1 MLVVI
6 VIIGI
11 LAALGAPTLKGL
23 RQANLVASANRQ
35 LLDDL
40 SFARIRALSDRT
52 TVYMVFIPTNIVT
65 VLNLPAL
72 RPDERRIV
80 SNLVLGQYSTYA
92 LLTLR
97 TVGDQPGQQT
107 PRYLTEWRSL
117 PKGILIPDVK
127 FLGPANY
134 PVLGS
139 PNYAPT
145 VRSAFGSA
153 FSRRDGLPFPKA
165 RSAITNV
172 FLPYIGFNAQGQV
185 VSQHDELI
193 PLVRGTISVKRD
205 PAKGGFAAKAADPNL
220 SPRPIIATNDFQGVR
235 VNWVTG
241 RAKVEATDFQQ

>member
-52 TVYMVFIPTNIVT
+52 TVYMVFIPTNIVA
-65 VLNLPAL
+65 VLNSPAL

-97 TVGDQPGQQT
+97 TVGEVGDSDDNYLKMEGICLRADSGGQIYRIE
-107 PRYLTEWRSL
+107 PRADARETR
-117 PKGILIPDVK
+117 
-127 FLGPANY
+127 
-134 PVLGS
+134 
-139 PNYAPT
+139 PT
-145 VRSAFGSA
+145 L
-153 FSRRDGLPFPKA
+153 D
-165 RSAITNV
+165 N
-172 FLPYIGFNAQGQV
+172 
-185 VSQHDELI
+185 E
-193 PLVRGTISVKRD
+193 RG
-205 PAKGGFAAKAADPNL
+205 
-220 SPRPIIATNDFQGVR
+220 
-235 VNWVTG
+235 
-241 RAKVEATDFQQ
+241 